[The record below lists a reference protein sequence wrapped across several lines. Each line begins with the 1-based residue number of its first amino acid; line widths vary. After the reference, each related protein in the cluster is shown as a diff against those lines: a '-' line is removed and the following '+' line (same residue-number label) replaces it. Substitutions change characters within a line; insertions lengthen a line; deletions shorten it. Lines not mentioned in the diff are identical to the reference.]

1 MIKRRDFVKLSAS
14 AAFAA
19 ALPAALT
26 ACATDS
32 PIAGPVPEVGFQH
45 LSPISLK
52 VSRVEV
58 QSAYQSPMKAPN
70 AEHRFPTSPAQAMT
84 NWANRRLQ
92 AVGEAD
98 SGVATFVIEDA
109 AVVETKLDKTK
120 GLKGMFTYEPSERYD
135 AVAVARLTV
144 KDGQNGAHGEIKVS
158 ASRSV
163 EVRENATL
171 AEREKAW
178 FEMIEA
184 LMADFNAQAENQ
196 IQAHLPRWL
205 DSPGL

>member
-1 MIKRRDFVKLSAS
+1 MIKRRDFVKLAAS
-14 AAFAA
+14 TAFVA
-19 ALPAALT
+19 ALPAAL
-26 ACATDS
+26 AGCATDA
-32 PIAGPVPEVGFQH
+32 PLAGPVPEVGFQH
-45 LSPISLK
+45 LAPIGLK
-52 VSRVEV
+52 VSHVEV
-58 QSAYQSPMKAPN
+58 QSVYQSPMKAPN
-70 AEHRFPTSPAQAMT
+70 AEHRFPTSPVQAMT
-84 NWANRRLQ
+84 NWANRRLH

-98 SGVATFVIEDA
+98 SGVATFVIENA
-109 AVVETKLDKTK
+109 AVIETKLDKTK
-120 GLKGMFTYEPSERYD
+120 GLKGLFTYEPSERYD

-144 KDGQNGAHGEIKVS
+144 KDSQDGAHGEIKVS

-184 LMADFNAQAENQ
+184 LMADFNAQVESQ

-205 DSPGL
+205 DGPGL

>member
-1 MIKRRDFVKLSAS
+1 MMNRRDFIKLTAG

-19 ALPAALT
+19 VLS
-26 ACATDS
+26 ACATDT
-32 PIAGPVPEVGFQH
+32 PIPGPVPEVGFQH
-45 LSPISLK
+45 LTPILLK
-52 VSRVEV
+52 VARVEV
-58 QSAYQSPMKAPN
+58 QSAYQSPMKAPH

-84 NWANRRLQ
+84 NWANRRLK
-92 AVGEAD
+92 AVGGSN

-109 AVVETKLDKTK
+109 AVVETQLDKTK
-120 GLKGMFTYEPSERYD
+120 GFKGMFTYEPSERYD
-135 AVAVARLTV
+135 ATAVVRLTINNS
-144 KDGQNGAHGEIKVS
+144 QNDAHGEIKVS

-178 FEMIEA
+178 FEMTEA
-184 LMADFNAQAENQ
+184 LMADFNAQMENQ

-205 DSPGL
+205 DGPGL